1 MGVTCETMEIEARY
15 TKEGRSMIL
24 ARGIAY
30 GALSWVV
37 YNLAAQLYFQYL
49 TEWSSKVWMGY

>member
-1 MGVTCETMEIEARY
+1 MVNPSTMLGLEGEA
-15 TKEGRSMIL
+15 KMIL
-24 ARGIAY
+24 AKGFAY
-30 GALSWVV
+30 GALAWAV